1 MSKAPR
7 KKTRGAQPAAL
18 PADVAVPDVVIAPMA
33 EGEATQ
39 REGIDRF
46 SLSGTLAVPVRGK
59 RAERIARELEDEI
72 IARGWP
78 VGEVLGSEAD
88 FIERLGISR
97 SVFREAVRL
106 LEHHDVARMRRG
118 PGGGLVVTAPQP
130 LAAGRVMALT
140 LEYMGA
146 TVEDLLEARSAL
158 ELKAVELASAR
169 INEEGVRLLR
179 QACADEARAQAAE
192 GSLGNHDI
200 HRVIAQLSGNPAF
213 VVILEVLTRLTDDAL
228 PGGPPAPM
236 MASQVRHAHDK
247 IAEAIISRDAA
258 LARHRMQAHLEA
270 MAMWLASK
278 PDSRRPS

>member
-1 MSKAPR
+1 MARQAAGREEPQ
-7 KKTRGAQPAAL
+7 QP
-18 PADVAVPDVVIAPMA
+18 
-33 EGEATQ
+33 
-39 REGIDRF
+39 
-46 SLSGTLAVPVRGK
+46 SLSGSLDVPVRSK
-59 RAERIARELEDEI
+59 RAEQIARELEDEI

-78 VGEVLGSEAD
+78 VGEVLGSEAE

-106 LEHHDVARMRRG
+106 LEHHDVATMRRG

-130 LAAGRVMALT
+130 LAAVRVMALT

-158 ELKAVELASAR
+158 ELKCVEIASER
-169 INEEGVRLLR
+169 IDEEGVRLLR
-179 QACADEARAQAAE
+179 QACADEAQLQAGE
-192 GSLGNHDI
+192 GSLGTHDI

-213 VVILEVLTRLTDDAL
+213 VVFLEVLTKLTTDAM

-236 MASQVRHAHDK
+236 MISQVRHAHDK
-247 IAEAIISRDAA
+247 IAEAVISRDTA

-270 MAMWLASK
+270 MAIWLASSK
-278 PDSRRPS
+278 SGSSPQS